1 LFPLQDEIC
10 LERGLARSR
19 AFIAPSGFA
28 LNRSCNLFVA
38 SRKKELHVRRLV
50 YISLVGLFL
59 TGPTAANAAPAM
71 ETRPPPP
78 KPPLQ
83 LTEAQRQQVL
93 QAVVAKNTDDKL
105 PADFQP
111 ANGAQVPSQQKLP
124 LHPLPRPLVYQL
136 PVLKQYYYAKL
147 SSRVLIV
154 DPMTRKIVDVIA
166 R

>member
-1 LFPLQDEIC
+1 MQFARC
-10 LERGLARSR
+10 LE
-19 AFIAPSGFA
+19 
-28 LNRSCNLFVA
+28 
-38 SRKKELHVRRLV
+38 KKELPMRGLV
-50 YISLVGLFL
+50 YVGLVGLFL
-59 TGPTAANAAPAM
+59 TGPTTANAAPAM
-71 ETRPPPP
+71 EIRPPQP

-83 LTEAQRQQVL
+83 LTDPQRQQVL
-93 QAVVAKNTDDKL
+93 QAVVAENSDDKL

-124 LHPLPRPLVYQL
+124 LHPLPRPLVYQI

-147 SSRVLIV
+147 SSNVLIV